1 MPGPAVEQGTVHLM
15 DSNYVIVMGQAMAV
29 SKSEGVLKDIINQRK
44 SGFNL
49 MQNKGFKR
57 LWDNASSADALNI
70 FIQHDE
76 IESVGNLYYKED
88 WEWLSKFAEWS
99 EIDIAFRKDG
109 LMVTSVAL
117 APDSSTTFLSIFN
130 QKAKS
135 AKVSSIIAGS
145 SSYAVK
151 MDVGNPIEWVRDF
164 NVYRGKTQRLKK
176 AISIL
181 ENAGLETIET
191 ASWFDGSFVRIGYG
205 ESIVIAAKLKN
216 SDAVEKALNRVSDTQ
231 SLFHG
236 HARGT
241 FKNEHRFTL
250 NALFGWFFSD
260 LGDPSWIIQNDWLF
274 LSGEAQTLEV
284 YTGELD
290 LKKSW
295 GSTSGLSSLADGID
309 KKGHF
314 AIAFQANSSA
324 ASNYL
329 NWDDSGSNWSKSII
343 TGVLDVKND
352 LAFGNLTSLTMQEED
367 SDVSTYLWSTALT
380 GEVTKGPWL
389 VKNHRSGAKN
399 IVVQDETHKL
409 YWLNENGEILWE
421 KPLKND
427 IVGDITQI
435 DLFKNNKFQ
444 LLFSTSSQL
453 HCIDLLGRD
462 VDGYPI
468 ALKGKNT
475 LGVTVVD
482 YDKNRNYRFL
492 VPIGQDLYNYT
503 SDGKLVK
510 GWKTDA
516 ASATLTQVPFLFQ
529 KEGKDYV
536 ITSTDEQA
544 IVLNRRGEVR
554 IKTTTLTASPSPW
567 NIMDG
572 AIPSVIRVDSE
583 GELQT
588 QYWDG
593 TTSSKLDPLEDVMGL
608 SSQVYGLV
616 VWNNDQIVVRSNAGS
631 TETEVEDILTLD
643 CYSGGTGIAFT
654 LDRVEVFN
662 LKTGEAYGQFQGSA
676 AKAGRFTSSGAPV
689 VVINQGNTV
698 VCYQL

>member
-1 MPGPAVEQGTVHLM
+1 M
-15 DSNYVIVMGQAMAV
+15 
-29 SKSEGVLKDIINQRK
+29 
-44 SGFNL
+44 
-49 MQNKGFKR
+49 
-57 LWDNASSADALNI
+57 
-70 FIQHDE
+70 
-76 IESVGNLYYKED
+76 
-88 WEWLSKFAEWS
+88 
-99 EIDIAFRKDG
+99 
-109 LMVTSVAL
+109 
-117 APDSSTTFLSIFN
+117 
-130 QKAKS
+130 
-135 AKVSSIIAGS
+135 
-145 SSYAVK
+145 
-151 MDVGNPIEWVRDF
+151 
-164 NVYRGKTQRLKK
+164 
-176 AISIL
+176 
-181 ENAGLETIET
+181 
-191 ASWFDGSFVRIGYG
+191 
-205 ESIVIAAKLKN
+205 
-216 SDAVEKALNRVSDTQ
+216 
-231 SLFHG
+231 
-236 HARGT
+236 
-241 FKNEHRFTL
+241 
-250 NALFGWFFSD
+250 
-260 LGDPSWIIQNDWLF
+260 
-274 LSGEAQTLEV
+274 
-284 YTGELD
+284 
-290 LKKSW
+290 
-295 GSTSGLSSLADGID
+295 
-309 KKGHF
+309 
-314 AIAFQANSSA
+314 
-324 ASNYL
+324 
-329 NWDDSGSNWSKSII
+329 
-343 TGVLDVKND
+343 
-352 LAFGNLTSLTMQEED
+352 
-367 SDVSTYLWSTALT
+367 
-380 GEVTKGPWL
+380 
-389 VKNHRSGAKN
+389 
-399 IVVQDETHKL
+399 
-409 YWLNENGEILWE
+409 
-421 KPLKND
+421 
-427 IVGDITQI
+427 
-435 DLFKNNKFQ
+435 
-444 LLFSTSSQL
+444 
-453 HCIDLLGRD
+453 
-462 VDGYPI
+462 
-468 ALKGKNT
+468 
-475 LGVTVVD
+475 TVVD